1 MTEEVKKYIEKAEK
15 SLKVAKELFEKR
27 WKNENKEN
35 N

>member
-1 MTEEVKKYIEKAEK
+1 VQEKFGDD
-15 SLKVAKELFEKR
+15 LKEFVEKR